1 MLIINRFAMVLVL
14 VGLYAATARADAT
27 KVYRVSGVEVEAR
40 ASTAVFARRAAILD
54 GHAEALRRLLRRLTL
69 PEDWPN
75 LPALSGKDAQLLSVG
90 YVASEEKNST
100 TRYIGR
106 ISVRFD
112 PERIRRLLKHNN
124 IPFGDVQ
131 ISPALVIPVYDL
143 PNGRRV
149 VWENQ
154 NIWRQAWSRPDIGES
169 LTPFILPVGDI
180 EDIITLPSRAAQRE
194 NRKAL
199 FRIAA
204 RYNAQRVL
212 LAHARLVQ
220 VNVGGQRGYALG
232 VTLDVLSPGDG
243 EADEQV
249 AFSVSGSNRPK
260 QLMNRGV
267 NDILSMT
274 GIAWKRRVIV
284 HHDEVGQREV
294 VVSFESLQEWGRLR
308 KKLDNVSI
316 LKKYEVRRIDGHSA
330 LLAIDY
336 SGSPDIL
343 ALALAQQNVDLIF
356 SKDDE
361 DKAKED
367 DLWQIRLRK

>member
-1 MLIINRFAMVLVL
+1 MLIISRFAVVLVL
-14 VGLYAATARADAT
+14 VGLYATTARADTA

-40 ASTAVFARRAAILD
+40 ASTAVFARQTAILD
-54 GHAEALRRLLRRLTL
+54 GHAEALIRLLRRLTL

-75 LPALSGKDAQLLSVG
+75 LPVLSGKDAQLLSVG
-90 YVASEEKNST
+90 YVASEEKNSA

-106 ISVRFD
+106 ISVRFEPD
-112 PERIRRLLKHNN
+112 RIRTLLKHNN
-124 IPFGDVQ
+124 IPFGDIQ
-131 ISPALVIPVYDL
+131 ISPVLVIPVYDL

-154 NIWRQAWSRPDIGES
+154 NVWRAAWSRPDIGES

-180 EDIITLPSRAAQRE
+180 EDIIALPSRAARRE
-194 NRKAL
+194 NRNAL
-199 FRIAA
+199 FRVAA
-204 RYNAQRVL
+204 RYNARRVL
-212 LAHARLVQ
+212 LAHARLIQ
-220 VNVGGQRGYALG
+220 INVGGKRGYALS

-243 EADEQV
+243 SADEQV

-284 HHDEVGQREV
+284 HHDENAQREV
-294 VVSFESLQEWGRLR
+294 MVSFESLQEWGRLR
-308 KKLDNVSI
+308 KKLDSVSV
-316 LKKYEVRRIDGHSA
+316 LKKYEVRRIDGNSA

-343 ALALAQQNVDLIF
+343 ALALAQQNVDLVF
-356 SKDDE
+356 SKEDE
-361 DKAKED
+361 EQAEED
-367 DLWQIRLRK
+367 DLWQIKLRK

>member
-1 MLIINRFAMVLVL
+1 M
-14 VGLYAATARADAT
+14 
-27 KVYRVSGVEVEAR
+27 
-40 ASTAVFARRAAILD
+40 
-54 GHAEALRRLLRRLTL
+54 
-69 PEDWPN
+69 
-75 LPALSGKDAQLLSVG
+75 
-90 YVASEEKNST
+90 
-100 TRYIGR
+100 
-106 ISVRFD
+106 
-112 PERIRRLLKHNN
+112 
-124 IPFGDVQ
+124 
-131 ISPALVIPVYDL
+131 IPVYDL

-180 EDIITLPSRAAQRE
+180 EDIIALPSRAAQRE

-232 VTLDVLSPGDG
+232 VTLDVLSPGGG

-316 LKKYEVRRIDGHSA
+316 LKNMKCAASMAIA
-330 LLAIDY
+330 LCSRLT
-336 SGSPDIL
+336 IL
-343 ALALAQQNVDLIF
+343 ARPIF
-356 SKDDE
+356 
-361 DKAKED
+361 
-367 DLWQIRLRK
+367 